1 MDSEK
6 KFSIDDHIEKT
17 KRGFFGFFI
26 NRQRL
31 TILLTLMILVM
42 GTLGLINLPR
52 ESDPEVKIP
61 IAIVTT
67 VYPGASPAD
76 VENLITDTVEGKIEE
91 LTDLHRV
98 TSSSVLGLSSIVVEF
113 DARADLEK
121 SIRDLKDKVAEV
133 TDLPDEATTPMVT
146 PIRAND
152 QAIITFSFAGDLDAY
167 SFKQLGETI
176 QDELEK
182 IPNVSD
188 VPLHGV
194 HSREFLVTTRSA
206 ELDRLGLSIS
216 QVVGAIA
223 SSNLD
228 TPLGNITI
236 DGINYNLRAVA
247 KFDSIEDL
255 KQVIVGAQGSTPIY
269 LTDVADVV
277 DQLSEPTTLAR
288 LSLDGQPATDTISL
302 QLYKKTG
309 GNVLRIV
316 DGAKEKIQDLYDDG
330 VIPPTVRMEISND
343 FSQFI
348 RKDLSTLGSSGVQA
362 VVLIFIVMILAL
374 SFKEAVLALLAI
386 PITFLITFYTMFARG
401 DTLNSL
407 SLFALVLSLGLLV
420 DNFIVILV
428 GMFQNMRNGYTP
440 KRAALLSVADFK
452 GPMMAGT
459 FTTIAAFVP
468 MLLVSGILG
477 EYLKVLPLTISA
489 VLLASIGVSLILV
502 PGLGALLFKSGGDKP
517 KPSILDRYVM
527 DHWSLAYER
536 QINALLKNRKRKRL
550 AVLTVTLLFF
560 GSLGLLI
567 GGVIPVELFPKVDI
581 DFSYINIEMPI
592 GTDLETTDKL
602 VKQVENYLYARND
615 VKSFVTTVGSPASG
629 FNFGSTA
636 SSNEHVANINV
647 NFIESDQ
654 RDLKS
659 YQINEEIRND
669 LKNIREGKITIEELT
684 SGPPTGAPI
693 EVRILGADQTVLNE
707 LSDQLVA
714 LMEDTPGVINIT
726 SNRQVSPADL
736 TFSFRRQALA
746 EAGLTVGDVSR
757 TLRTAIFGVTATEV
771 TVKGD
776 DIDIVVE
783 MEKGQIDSVE
793 AISNITIPNGR
804 GQAVKLSRLAD
815 FSLEPALAAIQH
827 RDFQRTTTIQADLEP
842 GYTAATVS
850 AELEQKVITAG
861 VPRGYTVNF
870 GGEVEDIE
878 QSFSELWSAMIVA
891 VLLILFI
898 LVFEF
903 DSFKKPLIILLTLPL
918 ATIGVVVGMLLFRL
932 PFSFS
937 VFLGLVSLAGI
948 VVNNAIILID
958 RASRNVD
965 ENHLSPR
972 QAVAEAARTRLQ
984 PIFLTSLTTVL
995 GALPLALADEFWF
1008 GLSIAIA
1015 FGLVFS
1021 TFLQLFIVPIFF
1033 LKLEGKKALKQRQQS
1048 TV

>member
-6 KFSIDDHIEKT
+6 IFSIDKHIEKT
-17 KRGFFGFFI
+17 QHGFFGFFI

-31 TILLTLMILVM
+31 TILLALMILVM
-42 GTLGLINLPR
+42 GTFGLVNLPR

-98 TSSSVLGLSSIVVEF
+98 TSSSVLGLSSVVVEF

-133 TDLPDEATTPMVT
+133 TNLPDEATTPMVT

-194 HSREFLVTTRSA
+194 HNREFLVTVKGGQ
-206 ELDRLGLSIS
+206 LDRLGLSIS

-228 TPLGNITI
+228 TPLGDITV

-247 KFDSIEDL
+247 KFDSVEDL
-255 KQVIVGAQGSTPIY
+255 RQVIVGAQGSTPIY
-269 LTDVADVV
+269 LTDVAEVV
-277 DQLSEPTTLAR
+277 NQLTEPTTLAR

-302 QLYKKTG
+302 QLHKKTG
-309 GNVLRIV
+309 GNVLKIV
-316 DGAKEKIQDLYDDG
+316 DTAKERIQDLYDNG
-330 VIPPTVRMEISND
+330 SIPPSVRMEISND

-348 RKDLSTLGSSGVQA
+348 RRDLSTLGTSGVQA

-386 PITFLITFYTMFARG
+386 PITFLITFYVMFARG

-428 GMFQNMRNGYTP
+428 GMFQNMRDGYTP

-477 EYLKVLPLTISA
+477 EYLKVLPLTIST

-502 PGLGALLFKSGGDKP
+502 PGLGALLFKSGGEKP
-517 KPSILDRYVM
+517 KPSIMEKYVI
-527 DHWSLAYER
+527 HRWGLVYER
-536 QINALLKNRKRKRL
+536 RVNALLKSKKQKRL
-550 AVLTVTLLFF
+550 TVLAVTVLFF

-581 DFSYINIEMPI
+581 DFSYIDIEMPI
-592 GTDLETTDKL
+592 GTDLATTDKL
-602 VKQVENYLYARND
+602 VKQVEDYLHTRND
-615 VKSFVTTVGSPASG
+615 IKSFVTTVGSPATS
-629 FNFGSTA
+629 FNFASTA

-647 NFIESDQ
+647 NFVEANQ
-654 RDLKS
+654 RELKS
-659 YQINEEIRND
+659 FEINDEMRED
-669 LKNIREGKITIEELT
+669 LKNIRAGKITVQELT

-693 EVRILGADQTVLNE
+693 EVRILGDDQTTLNE
-707 LSDQLVA
+707 LGDQLVA
-714 LMEDTPGVINIT
+714 LMENTPGVINVT

-736 TFSFRRQALA
+736 TFTFRRQALA

-757 TLRTAIFGVTATEV
+757 TLRTTIFGVTATEI
-771 TVKGD
+771 TIKGD
-776 DIDIVVE
+776 DIDINVE
-783 MEKGQIDSVE
+783 MDKNRINSIE
-793 AISNITIPNGR
+793 AISNLTIPNGR
-804 GQAVKLSRLAD
+804 GQAVKLSRLTD

-827 RDFQRTTTIQADLEP
+827 RDFQRTATVQADLEP
-842 GYTAATVS
+842 GFTAATVS
-850 AELEQKVITAG
+850 AELEKKVIAAG

-918 ATIGVVVGMLLFRL
+918 ATIGVVAGMLLFRL

-948 VVNNAIILID
+948 VVNNAIVLID
-958 RASRNVD
+958 RATRNIA
-965 ENHLSPR
+965 ENYMSPR
-972 QAVAEAARTRLQ
+972 QAIADAARTRLQ
-984 PIFLTSLTTVL
+984 PILLTSITTVL
-995 GALPLALADEFWF
+995 GVLPLALADEFWF

-1021 TFLQLFIVPIFF
+1021 TLLQLFIVPIFF
-1033 LKLEGKKALKQRQQS
+1033 LKLEGKRALRQRQQA